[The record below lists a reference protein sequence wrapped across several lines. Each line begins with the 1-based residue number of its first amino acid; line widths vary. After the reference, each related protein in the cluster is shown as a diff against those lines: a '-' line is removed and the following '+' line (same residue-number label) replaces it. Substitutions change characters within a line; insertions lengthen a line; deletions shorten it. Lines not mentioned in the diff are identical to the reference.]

1 MSNDIWASV
10 AADMKLRSLI
20 QGVAVHASSL
30 WDGFV
35 LGREPDE
42 LFRIW
47 GQGGLEL
54 HFQMADLAMTDAR
67 LCDALFT
74 ASDASFPG
82 VYIYEVT
89 EALGQMIAAHLV
101 STGDFPTEQ
110 EWQTALGELA
120 LTFFERGHF
129 SDEEMAVLREVVAR
143 QLPHWQAASDENP
156 LPANTALTPIPPP
169 PAGEGH
175 PARA

>member
-1 MSNDIWASV
+1 MSNDTWTVV
-10 AADMKLRSLI
+10 AADVNLRSLA
-20 QGVAVHASSL
+20 QEVAVHVSSL

-35 LGREPDE
+35 LGRESDE

-47 GQGGLEL
+47 GRGGIEL
-54 HFQMADLAMTDAR
+54 HFEMASLAIADVR

-82 VYIYEVT
+82 VYTYEVT

-101 STGDFPTEQ
+101 STGDFPTEA

-120 LTFFERGHF
+120 LSFFERGHF
-129 SDEEMAVLREVVAR
+129 SDDEMAVLREVVAR
-143 QLPHWQAASDENP
+143 QLPHWQATDESPPPTSNVH
-156 LPANTALTPIPPP
+156 IPPP
-169 PAGEGH
+169 PAGGSH
-175 PARA
+175 SATA